1 MREDLDDDSVGLVQH
16 EFIELLHL
24 GVGQEASVEES
35 LDLLPQHACLAPRR
49 PRIHD
54 VRGVR
59 AEVEGTEKEQRRV
72 KGCHMA
78 VLRLGCCFHLP
89 AVPYAPQASKAAN

>member
-1 MREDLDDDSVGLVQH
+1 
-16 EFIELLHL
+16 
-24 GVGQEASVEES
+24 
-35 LDLLPQHACLAPRR
+35 
-49 PRIHD
+49 
-54 VRGVR
+54 
-59 AEVEGTEKEQRRV
+59 V